1 MTHLEMV
8 EKLRAVVGLSYEEAK
23 EVLERNDWDLL
34 GAMIDLEKEGKVH
47 GASCSTL
54 DKDVPAVE
62 TPTPKKQGSFKGA
75 LRWLWELLKKSCNN
89 DLEATRHGA
98 RILGLPI
105 LVMIVLL
112 CVCFW
117 VVVPVMI
124 VSLLCGVRYRFVG
137 PDIGHDTLNDLKDK
151 VINKVDDALKDDQ

>member
-8 EKLRAVVGLSYEEAK
+8 EKLRGAVGLSYEEANA
-23 EVLERNDWDLL
+23 VLERNNWDLL

-47 GASCSTL
+47 GASYSTL
-54 DKDVPAVE
+54 DKDVPLPEA
-62 TPTPKKQGSFKGA
+62 PKKTGSFKGA

-89 DLEATRHGA
+89 DLEATRRGE

-117 VVVPVMI
+117 VVVPVML

-137 PDIGHDTLNDLKDK
+137 PDIGHGELNDLKDK
-151 VINKVDDALKDDQ
+151 VVDKVDDVLKDDQ